1 MASIFGDASRGE
13 YQGAFR
19 STAGTALKFSGKNVT
34 LVQNLQVT
42 HAQPVQPL
50 FEVGSQK
57 RFYVVGKASGTFTI
71 GQILGFGNETLSGV
85 TDLANPCEGDRQL
98 NLVIPNSFCKLGGDK
113 TGATNKG
120 GTLNLSLK
128 GVLLQQVGF
137 SVAAQDNLINSN
149 LSGVM
154 VDLEYSNVAVS

>member
-1 MASIFGDASRGE
+1 MASIFGDATRGD

-19 STAGTALKFSGKNVT
+19 STAGTALRFAGKDVT
-34 LVQNLQVT
+34 LVQNLQVS

-57 RFYVVGKASGTFTI
+57 RFYVVGKAGGTFSI

-85 TDLANPCEGDRQL
+85 TDLANPCQGDRQL
-98 NLVIPNSFCKLGGDK
+98 NLVIPNSFCKLGGS
-113 TGATNKG
+113 NG
-120 GTLNLSLK
+120 GTLSLSLK

-137 SVAAQDNLINSN
+137 SVASQDNLINSN

-154 VDLEYSNVAVS
+154 VDLEYSNVAFR

>member
-1 MASIFGDASRGE
+1 MASIFGNETRGD

-34 LVQNLQVT
+34 LVQNLQVS

-57 RFYVVGKASGTFTI
+57 RFYVVGKAGGTFSI
-71 GQILGFGNETLSGV
+71 GQILGFGNEALSGV
-85 TDLANPCEGDRQL
+85 TDLANPCQGDRQL
-98 NLVIPNSFCKLGGDK
+98 NLVIPNSFCKLGGAQGG
-113 TGATNKG
+113 TPSQG
-120 GTLNLSLK
+120 GTLSLSLK

-137 SVAAQDNLINSN
+137 TVAAQDNLINSN
-149 LSGVM
+149 LNGVM
-154 VDLEYSNVAVS
+154 VDLEYSDVAFK

>member
-1 MASIFGDASRGE
+1 MASIFGDNSAAN

-19 STAGTALKFSGKNVT
+19 TTAGTALKFAGKDLT

-42 HAQPVQPL
+42 HQQPVQPL
-50 FEVGSQK
+50 FEVGSDK

-71 GQILGFGNETLSGV
+71 GQVLGFGNEALNGI
-85 TDLANPCEGDRQL
+85 TDLANPCVGNRQL
-98 NLVIPNSFCKLGGDK
+98 NLLIPNSYCTVDGKNGGS
-113 TGATNKG
+113 
-120 GTLNLSLK
+120 LSLSLK

-149 LSGVM
+149 INGIML
-154 VDLEYSNVAVS
+154 DLEYTEANIN

>member
-1 MASIFGDASRGE
+1 MAYIFGDATRGD

-19 STAGTALKFSGKNVT
+19 STAGTALKFAGKDVT
-34 LVQNLQVT
+34 LVQNLQVS

-57 RFYVVGKASGTFTI
+57 RFYVVGKAGGTFTI
-71 GQILGFGNETLSGV
+71 GQILGFGNEALSGV
-85 TDLANPCEGDRQL
+85 TDLANPCQGNRQL
-98 NLVIPNSFCKLGGDK
+98 NLVVPNSFCKLGGGD
-113 TGATNKG
+113 G
-120 GTLNLSLK
+120 GTLSLSLK

-137 SVAAQDNLINSN
+137 TVAAQDNLINTN

-154 VDLEYSNVAVS
+154 VDLEYSNVTIKP